1 MRGAEDRG
9 RSPWKGECPCPQLWD
24 RGPWT
29 EQERGDTI
37 PLSGALGTGSRGR
50 QAHGWT
56 PRPVSFL
63 GLLFF
68 AQLPSV
74 YLSEQRGSHKE
85 ILDHIW
91 VQQSHLEGFSS
102 IPLLLAS
109 RGIFPLRCFASRIGN
124 NQWMIP
130 ILIWIFRE
138 AEELLHS
145 FSHLT
150 TVMEQ
155 PLCRQL

>member
-1 MRGAEDRG
+1 MLRTGGGAPGKENVPALSSGTGALGQRA
-9 RSPWKGECPCPQLWD
+9 GERRHHP
-24 RGPWT
+24 
-29 EQERGDTI
+29 
-37 PLSGALGTGSRGR
+37 SGALGRGSCGR

-56 PRPVSFL
+56 PRPVGFL
-63 GLLFF
+63 GPLFF

-74 YLSEQRGSHKE
+74 YLSEQGGSHKE

-109 RGIFPLRCFASRIGN
+109 RAIFPLRCFASRIGN

-138 AEELLHS
+138 AEEFLHS

-150 TVMEQ
+150 TVIEQ
-155 PLCRQL
+155 PLCRRL